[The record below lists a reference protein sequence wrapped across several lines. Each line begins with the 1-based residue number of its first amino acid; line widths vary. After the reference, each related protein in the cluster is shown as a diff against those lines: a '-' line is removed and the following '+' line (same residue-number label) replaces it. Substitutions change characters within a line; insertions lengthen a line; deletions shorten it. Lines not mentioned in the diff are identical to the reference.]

1 LTREHNFSG
10 VFYPKDYEKLNSSIQ
25 SFFSLLNSSSEDG
38 KFLHMVNE
46 YIQNKNILSFI
57 VPHGSYE
64 YSGYVSAFTYYL
76 LDKIKCQNYIILS
89 SDHRGTSPGI
99 SVLDHGTWNTPLGPA
114 QINTEM
120 ANNLIKKSNAGF
132 IEVDSF
138 SFEIDY
144 TIETQLPFIQ
154 VLKKDDFQFLPILQR
169 KQDKQTCMQLANLL
183 ASIIPQDEKVVLIAT
198 TNLTHYLGYEECC
211 AIDKKLISEISKM
224 DLESFYRSLENYFQY
239 ICGYGCV
246 ATAIEFSKL
255 LGNFDVILLK
265 HLTSGDIDGKK
276 SSVVG
281 YSSILML

>member
-1 LTREHNFSG
+1 
-10 VFYPKDYEKLNSSIQ
+10 
-25 SFFSLLNSSSEDG
+25 
-38 KFLHMVNE
+38 MVNE
-46 YIQNKNILSFI
+46 YIQDKKIVSFI
-57 VPHGSYE
+57 VPHGSYD

-76 LDKIKCQNYIILS
+76 IDKIECQNFIILS

-99 SVLDHGTWNTPLGPA
+99 SVLEHGFWNTPLGPA
-114 QINTEM
+114 QINEMM
-120 ANNLIKKSNAGF
+120 ANNLIKKSSAGF
-132 IEVDSF
+132 VQIDSF

-154 VLKKDDFQFLPILQR
+154 VLKKNNFRFLPILQR
-169 KQDKQTCMQLANLL
+169 KQDKKTCIKLAKLL
-183 ASIIPQDEKVVLIAT
+183 ASILPQDEKVVLIAT
-198 TNLTHYLGYEECC
+198 SNFTHYLGYEECY

-224 DLESFYRSLENYFQY
+224 DVESFYDTLKNYFKY

-246 ATAIEFSKL
+246 ATAMEFSKL

-265 HLTSGDIDGKK
+265 HLTSGDIDGNK

>member
-10 VFYPKDYEKLNSSIQ
+10 VFYPRDYGKLNASIQ
-25 SFFSLLNSSSEDG
+25 NYFTRLNSSSEDR
-38 KFLHMVNE
+38 KFLQMVNE
-46 YIQNKNILSFI
+46 YIQDKKIVSFI
-57 VPHGSYE
+57 VPHGSYD

-76 LDKIKCQNYIILS
+76 IDKIECQNFIILS

-99 SVLDHGTWNTPLGPA
+99 SVLEHGFWNTPLGPA
-114 QINTEM
+114 QINEMM
-120 ANNLIKKSNAGF
+120 ANNLIKKSSAGF
-132 IEVDSF
+132 VQIDSF

-154 VLKKDDFQFLPILQR
+154 VLKKNNFRFLPILQR
-169 KQDKQTCMQLANLL
+169 KQDKKTCIKLAKLL
-183 ASIIPQDEKVVLIAT
+183 ASILPQDEKVVLIAT
-198 TNLTHYLGYEECC
+198 SNFTHYLGYEECY

-224 DLESFYRSLENYFQY
+224 DVESFYDTLKNYFKY

-246 ATAIEFSKL
+246 ATAMEFSKL

-265 HLTSGDIDGKK
+265 HLTSGDIDGNK

>member
-10 VFYPKDYEKLNSSIQ
+10 VFYPKDYGKLNASIQ
-25 SFFSLLNSSSEDG
+25 SFFSLLNSSSEDS
-38 KFLHMVNE
+38 KFLQMVNQ
-46 YIQNKNILSFI
+46 YIQDKKILSFI
-57 VPHGSYE
+57 VPHGSYD
-64 YSGYVSAFTYYL
+64 YSGYVSSFTYYL
-76 LDKIKCQNYIILS
+76 IDKIECQNFVILS

-114 QINTEM
+114 QINETM
-120 ANNLIKKSNAGF
+120 ARDLINKSNDGF
-132 IEVDSF
+132 LEIDSF

-154 VLKKDDFQFLPILQR
+154 ALKKNNFRFLPILQR
-169 KQDKQTCMQLANLL
+169 KQDKKTCIQLAKLL
-183 ASIIPQDEKVVLIAT
+183 ASIVPQNEKVVLIST
-198 TNLTHYLGYEECC
+198 TNFTHYLDYEECY
-211 AIDKKLISEISKM
+211 AIDKKLISAISKM
-224 DLESFYRSLENYFQY
+224 DIDSFYDTLENYFQY

-246 ATAIEFSKL
+246 GTAIEFSKL

-281 YSSILML
+281 YSSILIL

>member
-10 VFYPKDYEKLNSSIQ
+10 VFYPKDYGKLIDSIQ
-25 SFFSLLNSSSEDG
+25 SFFTLLDSSSKDS
-38 KFLHMVNE
+38 KFLQMVQE
-46 YIQNKNILSFI
+46 YIQNKKILSFI
-57 VPHGSYE
+57 VPHGSYD

-76 LDKIKCQNYIILS
+76 IDKIECQNFIILS

-99 SVLDHGTWNTPLGPA
+99 SVLERGTWNTPLGPA
-114 QINTEM
+114 QINETM
-120 ANNLIKKSNAGF
+120 ADNLIKKSNAGF
-132 IEVDSF
+132 VEVDSF

-154 VLKKDDFQFLPILQR
+154 VLKKNNFRFLPILQR
-169 KQDKQTCMQLANLL
+169 KQDKKTCIQLAKLL
-183 ASIIPQDEKVVLIAT
+183 ASIIPQDQKVVLIST
-198 TNLTHYLGYEECC
+198 TNFTHYLGYEECYD
-211 AIDKKLISEISKM
+211 IDKKLISEISKM
-224 DLESFYRSLENYFQY
+224 DVESFYTRLKNYFQY

-246 ATAIEFSKL
+246 ATTIEFSKL
-255 LGNFDVILLK
+255 FGNFDVILLK

>member
-1 LTREHNFSG
+1 MTREHNFSG
-10 VFYPKDYEKLNSSIQ
+10 VFYPKDYGKLIDSIQ
-25 SFFSLLNSSSEDG
+25 SFFTLLNSSPEDS
-38 KFLHMVNE
+38 KFLQMVQE
-46 YIQNKNILSFI
+46 YIQNKKILSFI
-57 VPHGSYE
+57 VPHGSYD

-76 LDKIKCQNYIILS
+76 IDKIECQNFIILS

-99 SVLDHGTWNTPLGPA
+99 SVLEQGTWNTPLGPA
-114 QINTEM
+114 QINETM
-120 ANNLIKKSNAGF
+120 ADNLIKKSSAGF
-132 IEVDSF
+132 VEVDSF

-154 VLKKDDFQFLPILQR
+154 MLKKNNFRFLPILQR
-169 KQDKQTCMQLANLL
+169 KQDKKTCLQLAKLL
-183 ASIIPQDEKVVLIAT
+183 ASIIPQDQKVVLIST
-198 TNLTHYLGYEECC
+198 TNFTHYLGYEECY

-224 DLESFYRSLENYFQY
+224 DVESFYTTLKNYFQY

-246 ATAIEFSKL
+246 ATTIEFSKL
-255 LGNFDVILLK
+255 FGNFDVILLK

>member
-10 VFYPKDYEKLNSSIQ
+10 VFYPKDYGKLIGSIQ
-25 SFFSLLNSSSEDG
+25 SFFTLLNSSSEDS
-38 KFLHMVNE
+38 KFLQMVHE
-46 YIQNKNILSFI
+46 YIQNKKILSFI
-57 VPHGSYE
+57 VPHGSYD
-64 YSGYVSAFTYYL
+64 YSGYVYAFTYYL
-76 LDKIKCQNYIILS
+76 IDKIECQNFIILS

-99 SVLDHGTWNTPLGPA
+99 SVLEHGTWNTPLGPA
-114 QINTEM
+114 QINETM
-120 ANNLIKKSNAGF
+120 ANNLIKNSNAGF
-132 IEVDSF
+132 VEIDSF

-154 VLKKDDFQFLPILQR
+154 VLKKNNFRFLPILQR
-169 KQDKQTCMQLANLL
+169 KQDKKTCIQLAKLL
-183 ASIIPQDEKVVLIAT
+183 ASIIPQDQKVVLIST
-198 TNLTHYLGYEECC
+198 TNFTHYLGYEECY

-224 DLESFYRSLENYFQY
+224 DVESFYTTLKNYFQY

-246 ATAIEFSKL
+246 ATTIEFSKL
-255 LGNFDVILLK
+255 FGNFDVILLK

>member
-1 LTREHNFSG
+1 MTREHNFSG
-10 VFYPKDYEKLNSSIQ
+10 VFYPKDYVKLNASIQ

-38 KFLHMVNE
+38 KFLQMVNE
-46 YIQNKNILSFI
+46 YIHNQKILSFI

-76 LDKIKCQNYIILS
+76 IDKIDCQNYIILS

-99 SVLDHGTWNTPLGPA
+99 SVLEHGTWNTPLGPA
-114 QINTEM
+114 QINETM
-120 ANNLIKKSNAGF
+120 ANNLIKKSDTGF
-132 IEVDSF
+132 VKIDSF

-154 VLKKDDFQFLPILQR
+154 VLKKNNFRFLPILQR
-169 KQDKQTCMQLANLL
+169 KQDKKTCIQLAKLL

-198 TNLTHYLGYEECC
+198 TNFTHYLGYEECY

-224 DLESFYRSLENYFQY
+224 DVESFYYSLKNYFQY

-255 LGNFDVILLK
+255 FGNFDVILLK
-265 HLTSGDIDGKK
+265 HLTSGDVDGKK

-281 YSSILML
+281 YSSMLML

>member
-1 LTREHNFSG
+1 MTREHNFSG

-25 SFFSLLNSSSEDG
+25 GFFSQLNSASEDG
-38 KFLHMVNE
+38 KFLQIVNE

-76 LDKIKCQNYIILS
+76 IDKIDCQNYIILT

-132 IEVDSF
+132 VEVDSF

-144 TIETQLPFIQ
+144 TIESQLPFIQ

-183 ASIIPQDEKVVLIAT
+183 ASIIPKDEKVVLLAT
-198 TNLTHYLGYEECC
+198 TNLTHYLGYEECYT
-211 AIDKKLISEISKM
+211 IDKKLISEISKM
-224 DLESFYRSLENYFQY
+224 DLESFYSSLKNYFQY

-255 LGNFDVILLK
+255 LGNIDVILLK
-265 HLTSGDIDGKK
+265 HMTSGDIDGKK

>member
-1 LTREHNFSG
+1 MTREHNFSG
-10 VFYPKDYEKLNSSIQ
+10 VFYPKDYGKLIDSIQ
-25 SFFSLLNSSSEDG
+25 SFFTLLNSSSEDS
-38 KFLHMVNE
+38 KFLQMVHE
-46 YIQNKNILSFI
+46 YIQNKKILSFI
-57 VPHGSYE
+57 VPHGSYD

-76 LDKIKCQNYIILS
+76 IDKIECQNFIILS

-99 SVLDHGTWNTPLGPA
+99 SVLKQGTWNTPLGPA
-114 QINTEM
+114 QINETM
-120 ANNLIKKSNAGF
+120 ADSLIKKSNAGF
-132 IEVDSF
+132 VEVDSF

-154 VLKKDDFQFLPILQR
+154 VLKKNNFRFLPILQR
-169 KQDKQTCMQLANLL
+169 KQDKKTCIQLAKLL
-183 ASIIPQDEKVVLIAT
+183 ASIIPQDQKVVLLST
-198 TNLTHYLGYEECC
+198 TNFTHYLGYEECY

-224 DLESFYRSLENYFQY
+224 DVESFYTTLKNYFQY

-246 ATAIEFSKL
+246 ATTIEFSKL
-255 LGNFDVILLK
+255 FGNFDVILLK